1 MRESTHR
8 PLCERAGRRAN
19 SSERTRHFVR
29 RLPSRFLSW
38 KKSLGYTPYLLAACS
53 FLFVLSLPGALFA
66 AQQQNS
72 VKIEV
77 DWNKEIGI
85 SKSTPTLQVVVNPL
99 LRAGSP
105 IHDAV
110 FSNLKDLNADFV
122 RYVPWS
128 PYPRLAV
135 AELAAPTSSSTSWD
149 FSLIDPITLDFL
161 QATAGHPVILNFSTI
176 PAWLFK
182 SDKPVDVPADPNQ
195 VFWDYTKGS
204 ELQDPSGRQLADY
217 YARLVNWYTNGG
229 FTDENGTWHTSGH
242 HFQISHWEVFNEP
255 DIEHATTAEQYTAR
269 YDAVVEAIRAQNPQI
284 KFVGLALAYPEYH
297 PEMFEYFLNHA
308 NHKPGIPLDMISY
321 HFYAKPTKGQPIEAW
336 QYTLFDQADRFI
348 SNVRYIEEIRTRL
361 SPETQT
367 TLDEIG
373 TILPTDWHPDT
384 PYAADPPIP
393 DAYWNL
399 SACLYSYVYIETV
412 KLGIDVIGESQ
423 LVGFPSQF
431 PSVTML
437 DWNSG
442 KPNAR
447 FTVLRLI
454 RDHFSA
460 GDTLIDTRF
469 PGNREIDAQA
479 FARGGVRKMLIV
491 NKRDRQIQVEL
502 PIEFASGEVT
512 AISASS
518 GAATSTARLT
528 TNSLMLEPFEV
539 AVVEAGK

>member
-1 MRESTHR
+1 MRQPAHR
-8 PLCERAGRRAN
+8 LLCERSFGI
-19 SSERTRHFVR
+19 VC
-29 RLPSRFLSW
+29 
-38 KKSLGYTPYLLAACS
+38 SL
-53 FLFVLSLPGALFA
+53 LFVLALPNALFA

-110 FSNLKDLNADFV
+110 FANLKDLNADFV
-122 RYVPWS
+122 RYVPWL

-135 AELAAPTSSSTSWD
+135 AELAPPSSDRTSWD
-149 FSLIDPITLDFL
+149 FSLIDPMTSDFL
-161 QATAGHPVILNFSTI
+161 QATAGHPVILNFSTV

-182 SDKPVDVPADPNQ
+182 TDRPIEIPADPNQ
-195 VFWDYTKGS
+195 VFWDYTKGD
-204 ELQDPSGRQLADY
+204 ELQDPSGQQLAAY

-229 FTDENGTWHTSGH
+229 FADENGAWHASGH

-255 DIEHATTAEQYTAR
+255 DIEHNTTAEQYTAR
-269 YDAVVEAIRAQNPQI
+269 YDAVVEAIRPQNPRI
-284 KFVGLALAYPEYH
+284 KFVGLALAYPQYH

-308 NHKPGIPLDMISY
+308 NHKPGVPLDMISY
-321 HFYAKPTKGQPIEAW
+321 HFYAKPAKGQPMEDW
-336 QYTLFDQADRFI
+336 QYTLFDQADGFVT
-348 SNVRYIEEIRTRL
+348 NVRYIEEIRKRL

-367 TLDEIG
+367 TIDEIG
-373 TILPTDWHPDT
+373 TILPTDWHPNT

-399 SACLYSYVYIETV
+399 SAGLYTYVYMEAL

-437 DWNSG
+437 DWTNG

-454 RDHFSA
+454 HDHFSS
-460 GDTLIDTRF
+460 GDTLLSTRF
-469 PGNREIDAQA
+469 PGNTEIDAQA
-479 FARGGVRKMLIV
+479 FARGDVRKMLIV

-502 PIEFASGEVT
+502 PAEFASAEVT
-512 AISASS
+512 SISASG
-518 GAATSTARLT
+518 GAATSTARLAGNT
-528 TNSLMLEPFEV
+528 LVLEPFEV
-539 AVVEAGK
+539 AVVETGK